1 MHPVC
6 TYQLQM
12 KSIKATQDQ
21 LIVLCFESIT
31 EPTSIFNRFCL
42 ALLQVICTH
51 KISNDFILEFLVFI
65 ICLLKVNFQ
74 PTRCY
79 KTSLLLLII

>member
-21 LIVLCFESIT
+21 LIVLYFESIT

-42 ALLQVICTH
+42 ALLQVIYLHTQ
-51 KISNDFILEFLVFI
+51 DF
-65 ICLLKVNFQ
+65 K
-74 PTRCY
+74 
-79 KTSLLLLII
+79 